1 MKHIALSRVLHIFP
15 SKALFCELKYFWK
28 IFNQG
33 QYRLIH
39 NVQIVNFDQSLTK
52 SNIQSMLTFVMFVVN
67 SDQANV
73 WTMLVNQPYC
83 PFKDST
89 YISIESSFLLIEIFL
104 KNFSQG
110 QYVLIHIVHLVNFD
124 QSLSKSHIV
133 PFMFH
138 FTIF

>member
-1 MKHIALSRVLHIFP
+1 
-15 SKALFCELKYFWK
+15 
-28 IFNQG
+28 
-33 QYRLIH
+33 
-39 NVQIVNFDQSLTK
+39 
-52 SNIQSMLTFVMFVVN
+52 
-67 SDQANV
+67 
-73 WTMLVNQPYC
+73 MLVNQPYC

-138 FTIF
+138 FTIFLANSHQETIRFDDDDKLFLWYG